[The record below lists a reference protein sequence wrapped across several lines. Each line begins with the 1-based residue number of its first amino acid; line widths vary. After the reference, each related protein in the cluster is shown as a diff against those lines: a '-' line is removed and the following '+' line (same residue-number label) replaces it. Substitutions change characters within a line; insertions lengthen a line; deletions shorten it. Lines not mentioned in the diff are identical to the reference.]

1 MTVYI
6 ACNCHLA
13 QIHFI
18 SLIYDAEKVTN
29 PIDSTYCSSYIEPS
43 IFCFQTENIL
53 HTEYVDNQYMCVPTI
68 TGMRKCIHCMHL
80 HQKITSPTNTK
91 FKYTDNKNI
100 FFFTVISLRLSN
112 WPSRKLVYVSA
123 SYKLPGE
130 GWILFL
136 PLNIYFYMIKEG
148 TRTSMRRCYSSVKR
162 PIYRATSFKGSSQ

>member
-13 QIHFI
+13 QIHFT

-29 PIDSTYCSSYIEPS
+29 PIDSTYCSS
-43 IFCFQTENIL
+43 
-53 HTEYVDNQYMCVPTI
+53 HRAQYFFVFRLKIYCIQSMLITNTCVPTI

-80 HQKITSPTNTK
+80 HQKITSPTNIK

-100 FFFTVISLRLSN
+100 CFFTVISLRLSY

-136 PLNIYFYMIKEG
+136 PLNIYFCMIKEG
-148 TRTSMRRCYSSVKR
+148 TRASMRRCYSSVKR
-162 PIYRATSFKGSSQ
+162 PIYRVTSFKGSLQ